1 MGPLE
6 QLGDFTPQ
14 DVTLMAC
21 QILSATITIYLHTE
35 GHIHRDIKPVN
46 ILVKSIEPF
55 VFVLADFGFTCRD
68 HRKTSAGTQ
77 VYAAPEI
84 HLRQQY
90 WTDAVD
96 IRSIGVVII
105 QYTGGLPLP
114 PTQWDHNAW
123 PEALAAVVPAPGPF
137 GEALGRLALA
147 MLDHDPDGR
156 PTAQFCLTKV
166 KMILKGG
173 WTGTSLGKRAQNKH
187 PITPSSPLF
196 DDISPEDLR
205 SWVLRDNDRE
215 PSTAINLTRICWDL
229 SLSKNEMRTYIKKEG
244 HAFYVIHASKNQ
256 GRHTYK
262 GTYVSIPCAI
272 AFVRKCRPELKEV
285 LSDLED
291 LRSSSKLQSPNQGL
305 TVSSDASRFASS
317 PNLIRPLQGGS
328 DMMLPNADNLGFS
341 PSIMLLMD
349 SNLEPFASVTEE
361 EWANFIE
368 TKQFPGAPG
377 EGH

>member
-6 QLGDFTPQ
+6 QLGDLTPQ

-21 QILSATITIYLHTE
+21 QILSATIYLHTE
-35 GHIHRDIKPVN
+35 GHIHRDFKPVD

-55 VFVLADFGFTCRD
+55 VFVLSDFGLTCRD
-68 HRKTSAGTQ
+68 HRKTSVGTQ
-77 VYAAPEI
+77 VYAAPRI

-96 IRSIGVVII
+96 IWSIGVIII
-105 QYTGGLPLP
+105 QYTRGLPLP

-123 PEALAAVVPAPGPF
+123 LEALAAVVPAPGPF
-137 GEALGRLALA
+137 GEALGQLAQA
-147 MLDHDPDGR
+147 MLDHDPDG
-156 PTAQFCLTKV
+156 PPNAQFCLTKA

-173 WTGTSLGKRAQNKH
+173 WM
-187 PITPSSPLF
+187 
-196 DDISPEDLR
+196 DLR
-205 SWVLRDNDRE
+205 RWVLRDNDME
-215 PSTAINLTRICWDL
+215 PSTAINLTRICWAL
-229 SLSKNEMRTYIKKEG
+229 SLSRNEMGSYIKKEC

-256 GRHTYK
+256 RQHIYK
-262 GTYVSIPCAI
+262 GTYVSIPHAI
-272 AFVRKCRPELKEV
+272 AFVRKCRPELIEV

-291 LRSSSKLQSPNQGL
+291 LGSSSKLQSPNQGL
-305 TVSSDASRFASS
+305 TVSSNASRVASS
-317 PNLIRPLQGGS
+317 PNLIPPLQGQG
-328 DMMLPNADNLGFS
+328 DMMQPNADNLGFS

-349 SNLEPFASVTEE
+349 SKLEPFASVTEE
-361 EWANFIE
+361 EWANFME